1 MNVKRIFA
9 LIGMLVLAFGSS
21 YIANADDALVLDK
34 SAFNDEA
41 ADANSMAWPML
52 PGESVNDLARL
63 FYPKNNAMQQ
73 QFVAKTLRLN
83 AGAQLKAS
91 QRFDAPAL
99 LQVPTLKSLSK
110 SVAKASKKPSNKTL
124 KMSYG
129 LKRVIQLAP
138 EKLLQEYEELISKN
152 AFLKEQLVKLN
163 EKIVI
168 LQAKL
173 DDLKLIFDKTL
184 TLPSSNLPI
193 ANQAIAID
201 VIPSETNTPLAEP
214 VINAPPTELASG
226 QPPAKKVF
234 KNLNK
239 VEKPEIV
246 LDAPVEASL
255 LDRFNLDILKIVLAA
270 AALLLLGALVL
281 KKYRQRMF
289 EQLSFTATKMQNTVT
304 DFSGYFEKTKQAKV
318 EAGPETIQHQQAV
331 KEVEVKLN
339 STLEEAKL
347 LMSVNRATD
356 AIAHL
361 KMTIESQPR
370 ASINHWLYLLEVFRK
385 LNLKGEFEEYA
396 EKMHE
401 TFNVMTP
408 VWYEKEAEV
417 SAVMVI
423 PQSLEE
429 FPHIMEQLYGVW
441 PGELAGVYLRSLI
454 TDNRG
459 GERLGFGKEV
469 VNEIIFLIELLDS
482 HKDVPN

>member
-1 MNVKRIFA
+1 VKRISVV
-9 LIGMLVLAFGSS
+9 IGMLVLAFGSS
-21 YIANADDALVLDK
+21 FIANADDALVLDK
-34 SAFNDEA
+34 STFNDEA

-52 PGESVNDLARL
+52 PGESVSDLARL
-63 FYPKNNAMQQ
+63 FYPKNSAMQQ

-83 AGAQLKAS
+83 AAAQLKAS
-91 QRFDAPAL
+91 QRFDAPTL

-110 SVAKASKKPSNKTL
+110 IAAKASKKPSNKAL

-129 LKRVIQLAP
+129 LKRTIQLAP
-138 EKLLQEYEELISKN
+138 EKLLQEYNELISKN
-152 AFLKEQLVKLN
+152 AFLKEQLIKLN
-163 EKIVI
+163 EKIVV

-184 TLPSSNLPI
+184 TLPNSNLPI
-193 ANQAIAID
+193 ANQSIPMD
-201 VIPSETNTPLAEP
+201 VVPAQASTPESSAPVAEP
-214 VINAPPTELASG
+214 AAS
-226 QPPAKKVF
+226 QAPAKKVF
-234 KNLNK
+234 KNLSK
-239 VEKPEIV
+239 VDKPEVV
-246 LDAPVEASL
+246 LDAPVEASF
-255 LDRFNLDILKIVLAA
+255 LDRFNMDILKIVLAV

-304 DFSGYFEKTKQAKV
+304 DFSGYFEKTKQVKV

-347 LMSVNRATD
+347 LMSVNRSTD

-385 LNLKGEFEEYA
+385 LNLKDEFEQYA
-396 EKMHE
+396 NRLHQ
-401 TFNVMTP
+401 TYNVMTP

-417 SAVMVI
+417 STVMIV
-423 PQSLEE
+423 PQSIEE

-469 VNEIIFLIELLDS
+469 VNEIVFLIELLDS

>member
-9 LIGMLVLAFGSS
+9 LIGMLVLTFGSS
-21 YIANADDALVLDK
+21 YIANAEDALVLDK

-163 EKIVI
+163 EKIVL

-214 VINAPPTELASG
+214 VINAPPTVPASG

-270 AALLLLGALVL
+270 HV
-281 KKYRQRMF
+281 
-289 EQLSFTATKMQNTVT
+289 
-304 DFSGYFEKTKQAKV
+304 
-318 EAGPETIQHQQAV
+318 
-331 KEVEVKLN
+331 
-339 STLEEAKL
+339 
-347 LMSVNRATD
+347 
-356 AIAHL
+356 
-361 KMTIESQPR
+361 
-370 ASINHWLYLLEVFRK
+370 
-385 LNLKGEFEEYA
+385 
-396 EKMHE
+396 
-401 TFNVMTP
+401 
-408 VWYEKEAEV
+408 
-417 SAVMVI
+417 
-423 PQSLEE
+423 
-429 FPHIMEQLYGVW
+429 
-441 PGELAGVYLRSLI
+441 
-454 TDNRG
+454 
-459 GERLGFGKEV
+459 
-469 VNEIIFLIELLDS
+469 
-482 HKDVPN
+482 